1 MAAKCPLMN
10 GQVKATFVVPMA
22 RKVLVLLVLLA
33 AATLIGW
40 KIAQPDGQSAFGNT
54 SNTGSASST
63 TGGPPPLLS
72 GNAGKPSATKPGAWV
87 PPEGDPVKK
96 YQEAKTKQERYDT
109 ISNFMALGHDKNPFM
124 LIEAL
129 KDPDVSNRV
138 FAVESASS
146 LTPEEATNVLRKA
159 VLNDV
164 WDVREMAWS
173 LLAPHP
179 AENKAQVFAEV
190 IANGSDVSLE
200 ESFSEMGRQPD
211 IQLFDTMVS
220 VSQKAPTGR
229 QTRMLKEMQI
239 WLEPGGGEVPKF
251 RSVQDL
257 LTWWQAN
264 RKNYDEFMLR
274 IDQ

>member
-1 MAAKCPLMN
+1 ML
-10 GQVKATFVVPMA
+10 
-22 RKVLVLLVLLA
+22 RKVLILLVVLG

-40 KIAQPDGQSAFGNT
+40 KFAQPDGGTPQLSVSTSASTASSSGT
-54 SNTGSASST
+54 SSSGLLGGSAK
-63 TGGPPPLLS
+63 PKAEP
-72 GNAGKPSATKPGAWV
+72 GKWV

-96 YQEAKTKQERYDT
+96 YQEARTKQERYDV
-109 ISNFMALGHDKNPFM
+109 IANFMALGHEKNPFM
-124 LIEAL
+124 LVEAL

-138 FAVESASS
+138 YAVESASA
-146 LTPEEATNVLRKA
+146 LTPEEATHVLRKA

-179 AENKAQVFAEV
+179 VENKAGVYAEV
-190 IANGSDVSLE
+190 IVNGSDVSLE
-200 ESFSEMGRQPD
+200 ESFAEMGRQPD

-220 VSQKAPTGR
+220 MSQKIPAQR
-229 QTRMLKEMQI
+229 QTRMLKEIQL

-251 RSVQDL
+251 RSVQEVL
-257 LTWWQAN
+257 PWWQKN
-264 RKNYDEFMLR
+264 RQNYDEYMLR